1 MTEVAPLLG
10 VLAGAIGVADM
21 IPYVRDTLR
30 GTTRPHRGTWLIWG
44 ALAIVVCF
52 SQRADG
58 ASWSLIMVAAGAL
71 LNSLIFALSFR
82 RGVGGVTT
90 VELVMI
96 VVAGG
101 GVVGWLVADE
111 PVVATAC
118 VVAAD
123 LIGAAMMVP
132 KTYRDPRI
140 RDARDV
146 RVREPR
152 RRTRRRCR
160 RLRRP
165 LAAAVPRLLLPDQRR
180 DRAADPPPASRPGPR
195 QATSGVRARCIAGS
209 NTSRGAASRS
219 APIAARFGA

>member
-1 MTEVAPLLG
+1 MTEIAPLLG
-10 VLAGAIGVADM
+10 VLAGVIGVADM

-44 ALAIVVCF
+44 ALAIVVFF
-52 SQRADG
+52 SQLADG
-58 ASWSLIMVAAGAL
+58 ASWSLIMAATAAL
-71 LNSLIFALSFR
+71 LNSLIFALSIR

-123 LIGAAMMVP
+123 LIGAAMMAP
-132 KTYRDPRI
+132 KAYRDPS
-140 RDARDV
+140 
-146 RVREPR
+146 PR
-152 RRTRRRCR
+152 RW
-160 RLRRP
+160 
-165 LAAAVPRLLLPDQRR
+165 
-180 DRAADPPPASRPGPR
+180 
-195 QATSGVRARCIAGS
+195 
-209 NTSRGAASRS
+209 
-219 APIAARFGA
+219 